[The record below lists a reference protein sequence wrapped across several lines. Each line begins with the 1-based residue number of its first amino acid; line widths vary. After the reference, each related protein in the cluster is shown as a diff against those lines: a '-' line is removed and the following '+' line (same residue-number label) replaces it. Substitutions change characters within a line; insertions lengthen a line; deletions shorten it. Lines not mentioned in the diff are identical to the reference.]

1 MVASSA
7 IVSSFR
13 PLAHGKVS
21 STRRTMAMLSPHE
34 IIDPLLQL
42 HPLHSHGFDLS
53 HSFLLSD
60 GEPVAAEAV
69 SLYSK
74 VDKTGFIGFLANY
87 VEIVIDFTHNVIKGL
102 GVENSYGFSIILFT
116 ILSKC
121 TLKFL
126 SIYNL
131 SCICV
136 YTNYISIYTNTQLCI
151 YTLYYIHI
159 YIQLKL

>member
-13 PLAHGKVS
+13 PLTHGKVNRMS
-21 STRRTMAMLSPHE
+21 RTLAMLSPHE
-34 IIDPLLQL
+34 VIDPLLQL
-42 HPLHSHGFDLS
+42 HSHGLDLS

-116 ILSKC
+116 ILSKYY
-121 TLKFL
+121 F
-126 SIYNL
+126 IFA
-131 SCICV
+131 
-136 YTNYISIYTNTQLCI
+136 
-151 YTLYYIHI
+151 LYV
-159 YIQLKL
+159 